1 MGRVRV
7 ALISPYSYTYPGGV
21 GRHVEALSEQLLA
34 TGHEVRLL
42 APYDPDDRLARVL
55 HRGARPERRPLP
67 EHMIPLGRTLGLPM
81 NGAVSN
87 LALFPESVA
96 TLGRELRRGGYDLA
110 HVHEPNAPFASWF
123 ATELAPIPTVATF
136 HTYSTSALV
145 GRFTANIAG
154 ARRLY
159 SKLSARI
166 AVSEAARWTAQ
177 RWYGGRYRIVPN
189 GVDLGAA
196 IPMAEAA
203 GSAGC
208 EGNEVAT
215 RPHDELQI
223 LFVGR
228 AEARKGLP
236 VLLRAFEALR
246 NAGVSARLT
255 VAGATET
262 EVEPLLL
269 ERDGVEIAGR
279 VSDEEK
285 WRLLGQADVL
295 CAPSLGGESFGMV
308 LTEAFASG
316 TPVVA
321 SAIAGYNDVVTHG
334 YDGLLVPVG
343 DAVEL
348 GESLRSLALDPER
361 RVRMSANAR
370 ESAERFAWPHV
381 ASEVE
386 EVYEEA
392 LEAPEPAT
400 RKERISRSIGASSPE
415 PGPRVPPRR
424 LPSLE
429 PTIPARGRKRAARLA
444 RRVVVVG
451 GIALG
456 VGLTAL
462 ALQRIGIESIGR
474 ALLAATPVWVLTA
487 FALMC
492 ASMLLR
498 SEAWHAILRA
508 ALPGV
513 RVRRR
518 DTARAT
524 MIGVLMSATLPA
536 RLGEP
541 SRALIL
547 SRRVG
552 RMRQRFPVVLG
563 TMVSQTVLN
572 IFALAVLG
580 SVMFAT
586 VGLFQGN
593 EDALVIATIVPI
605 VLLALV
611 LCAPWILRR
620 GKPTR
625 FQRVQQAAAAVRRA
639 MVQVRNGL
647 QVFRKPKLG
656 SWAALNQLAAWGIQW
671 LACYLLLVA
680 LGLDERAGLGAAAAV
695 LFAVNVTAALPA
707 TPSNLGVF
715 QAACVAVLSAYGV
728 GKTDALAYGIILQA
742 VEIATALAMG
752 MPALVREGMTWKD
765 LRVRALHASPVQL
778 RGSRSRGDAAEAEA

>member
-1 MGRVRV
+1 MRV

-21 GRHVEALSEQLLA
+21 GRHVEALADQLLA

-55 HRGARPERRPLP
+55 HRGARPQQRPLP
-67 EHMIPLGRTLGLPM
+67 EYMVPLGRTAGLPL

-87 LALFPESVA
+87 LAVFPETVGR
-96 TLGRELRRGGYDLA
+96 LGRELRTGGYDVV
-110 HVHEPNAPFASWF
+110 HVHEPNAPYVSWY
-123 ATELAPIPTVATF
+123 ATEAARVPTVATF

-145 GRFTANIAG
+145 GHFTAHVAG

-166 AVSEAARWTAQ
+166 AVSDAARWTAQ
-177 RWYGGRYRIVPN
+177 RWYGGRYRIIPN

-196 IPMAEAA
+196 RPSPA
-203 GSAGC
+203 
-208 EGNEVAT
+208 

-269 ERDGVEIAGR
+269 DSDGVEIAGR

-285 WRLLGQADVL
+285 WRLLGEADLL

-334 YDGLLVPVG
+334 HDGLLVPVG
-343 DAVEL
+343 DPVEL
-348 GESLRSLALDPER
+348 GESLRSLALDPDR
-361 RVRMSANAR
+361 RMRMAANAR
-370 ESAERFAWPHV
+370 ESAQRFAWPQV
-381 ASEVE
+381 ASQVT
-386 EVYEEA
+386 EVYEQA
-392 LEAPEPAT
+392 LEAPGPAT
-400 RKERISRSIGASSPE
+400 RKERVARRIGVSSPE
-415 PGPRVPPRR
+415 PGPLVPPRR

-429 PTIPARGRKRAARLA
+429 PTIPSSGRKRVARLA
-444 RRVVVVG
+444 RRVVVGAGV
-451 GIALG
+451 ALG

-474 ALLAATPVWVLTA
+474 ALLAATPVWVLVA

-498 SEAWHAILRA
+498 AEAWHAILRA

-563 TMVSQTVLN
+563 TMVSQTLLN
-572 IFALAVLG
+572 ILALALLG

-593 EDALVIATIVPI
+593 EDALVVATMVPV

-611 LCAPWILRR
+611 LSAPWILRR

-625 FQRVQQAAAAVRRA
+625 FQRVQQAATAARRA
-639 MVQVRNGL
+639 MLQVRNGL

-656 SWAALNQLAAWGIQW
+656 SWAALNQLAAWAIQW

-680 LGLDERAGLGAAAAV
+680 LGLDERAGIGAAAAV

-765 LRVRALHASPVQL
+765 LRLRALHASPVQL
-778 RGSRSRGDAAEAEA
+778 RGSRRHGDAAEVEA

>member
-21 GRHVEALSEQLLA
+21 GRHAEALSEQLLEA
-34 TGHEVRLL
+34 GHEVRLL

-55 HRGARPERRPLP
+55 HRGARPQVRPLP
-67 EHMIPLGRTLGLPM
+67 DHLIPIGRTAGLPM

-87 LALFPESVA
+87 LAVFPETVGA
-96 TLGRELRRGGYDLA
+96 LGRELRSGRYDLV
-110 HVHEPNAPFASWF
+110 HVHEPNAPYASWF
-123 ATELAPIPTVATF
+123 ATESARVPTVATF
-136 HTYSTSALV
+136 HTYSSSALV
-145 GRFTANIAG
+145 GRFTANVAG
-154 ARRLY
+154 TRRLY

-177 RWYGGRYRIVPN
+177 RFYGGRYRIVPN

-196 IPMAEAA
+196 RPSSE
-203 GSAGC
+203 
-208 EGNEVAT
+208 
-215 RPHDELQI
+215 RPHDELRI

-246 NAGVSARLT
+246 AAGVRARLI
-255 VAGATET
+255 VAGATEA

-269 ERDGVEIAGR
+269 ERDGVEVAGR
-279 VSDEEK
+279 VDDDEK
-285 WRLLGQADVL
+285 WRLLGEADLL

-321 SAIAGYNDVVTHG
+321 SAIAGYNDVVTDGH
-334 YDGLLVPVG
+334 DGLLVPVG

-348 GESLRSLALDPER
+348 GESLRSLALDPAR
-361 RVRMSANAR
+361 RTRMATAAR
-370 ESAERFAWPHV
+370 ESAQRFAWPRI
-381 ASEVE
+381 AAEVT
-386 EVYEEA
+386 EVYEQA
-392 LEAPEPAT
+392 LEAPAPAT
-400 RKERISRSIGASSPE
+400 RSARVARRIGLQSNE
-415 PGPRVPPRR
+415 PGPRVPPQR

-429 PTIPARGRKRAARLA
+429 PTVPAAGRKRAARAA
-444 RRVVVVG
+444 RRVVVGAGAV
-451 GIALG
+451 AG

-474 ALLAATPVWVLTA
+474 ALLAATPVWVLAA

-498 SEAWHAILRA
+498 AEAWHAILRA
-508 ALPGV
+508 AMPGI

-552 RMRQRFPVVLG
+552 RMRERFPVVLG
-563 TMVSQTVLN
+563 TMVSQTMLN
-572 IFALAVLG
+572 ILALALLG

-586 VGLFQGN
+586 VGLFKGN
-593 EDALVIATIVPI
+593 EDALVVATIVPV
-605 VLLALV
+605 VLLVLV
-611 LCAPWILRR
+611 LSAPWILRR

-625 FQRVQQAAAAVRRA
+625 FQRVQQAAATARRA
-639 MVQVRNGL
+639 MVQVRTGL
-647 QVFRKPKLG
+647 EVFRKPKLG
-656 SWAALNQLAAWGIQW
+656 SWASLNQLAAWALQW

-680 LGLDERAGLGAAAAV
+680 LGLDGRAGIGAAAAV
-695 LFAVNVTAALPA
+695 LFAVNVTAALPV

-778 RGSRSRGDAAEAEA
+778 RGSRRRGEAAEAEA